1 MIDPARR
8 KALASVAALAS
19 LSAFSRASASADQL
33 FDVASDATGEGITIR
48 ASADMQADPRTVL
61 DVITD
66 YDHLARFIPHMRISR
81 VVQRDAQQVIVE
93 QAGELSFLF
102 FRQPVVVTLSV
113 VESEPGRVLARAI
126 GGNLKEMEGF
136 YRVERLPSGYTRLS
150 YRGRVVPGFPVPPV
164 IGKIAMRSVM
174 ERQFDAMVS
183 EILVRER
190 DRGRAP

>member
-19 LSAFSRASASADQL
+19 LSAFSRASASADQQ

-66 YDHLARFIPHMRISR
+66 YDHLARFIPYMRISR

-93 QAGELSFLF
+93 QAGELNFLF

-136 YRVERLPSGYTRLS
+136 YRIERLPSGYTRLS